1 MDYSV
6 GVIPMGAE
14 EDCYRC
20 VLYACWWAF
29 IIFHLDGSSLYWGW
43 PDDERF
49 KDLVFFLLLL
59 FFFFNFILTIALPPT
74 LLKRRKDG
82 MGVVYSEITPFWWV
96 SLYSSRTSSYSPP
109 LITLSGKHIAKKQKK
124 KMNGQMLSIPTLF
137 SPRWNGIYCR
147 WFASKWDVFT
157 MAVSRGHRLQSRKKS
172 SFLWPQTHVYTK
184 NLAIR
189 WVVSFRVDRYKPY
202 SIPHSI
208 EELFFLLFLFFK

>member
-14 EDCYRC
+14 EDCCRC

-109 LITLSGKHIAKKQKK
+109 LITLSGKHIAKKKK
-124 KMNGQMLSIPTLF
+124 KKKWTVKCCLSP
-137 SPRWNGIYCR
+137 
-147 WFASKWDVFT
+147 
-157 MAVSRGHRLQSRKKS
+157 H
-172 SFLWPQTHVYTK
+172 
-184 NLAIR
+184 
-189 WVVSFRVDRYKPY
+189 SFRRDGMAFIADDSLRN
-202 SIPHSI
+202 
-208 EELFFLLFLFFK
+208 ETFLQWPLVVANASSPEKKVRSCGLKLT